1 GQGLTAT
8 TSQPAGGQFLY
19 TALRLF
25 DKNGQQLAIDTF
37 GNGSFSRLNYIFNS
51 SDTYYIGVSSYYNA
65 SYNPG
70 SGGSG
75 SVGATGDYG
84 LDLELGTPV
93 FDNVGDSLSGAL
105 ATGLTEANGP
115 YLMTSAP
122 IGDGFYGKRDVDMYR
137 FDATQG
143 QFVTIATSPPAG
155 SVLYYPVLRLF

>member
-1 GQGLTAT
+1 LNLRTLTPDAVGDTLPDALVTSLNKADGTYSVASARIGDGLFLNKDVDLYKFQATAGQGLTAT

-70 SGGSG
+70 SG
-75 SVGATGDYG
+75 
-84 LDLELGTPV
+84 
-93 FDNVGDSLSGAL
+93 
-105 ATGLTEANGP
+105 
-115 YLMTSAP
+115 
-122 IGDGFYGKRDVDMYR
+122 
-137 FDATQG
+137 
-143 QFVTIATSPPAG
+143 
-155 SVLYYPVLRLF
+155 